1 MRNLLQRNSLMLKI
15 NRYACYFHR
24 FTTIAIGCL
33 AFYSCG
39 SPTQKIEALY
49 NYDIE
54 EKIAELGI
62 ELSEQKTPPGLKIKM
77 ATQSGNM
84 IYLSGNGPISAT
96 SERIEGKVG
105 TDLTTEEGYAAAR
118 LTAINHLSVLKEQI
132 GDLNKVVRVVKVF
145 GMVNCDASYSDHPK
159 VINGYSEVMIEVF
172 GERGKHSRSAVGMNS
187 LPWNLACEIETIV
200 EIQE

>member
-1 MRNLLQRNSLMLKI
+1 MLKI

-24 FTTIAIGCL
+24 FTTIAIGFL

-96 SERIEGKVG
+96 GERIEGKVG

-132 GDLNKVVRVVKVF
+132 GELNKVVRVVKVF